1 MSGPSTFAQ
10 STPGR
15 SRTACSRT
23 NRRSGTPIATASST
37 HPNSRR
43 FKGPTPPSQT
53 RISDILTRTRTAKS
67 RARAGDLGDALYI
80 VAHGNVEI
88 LASGLRPA
96 EGSGGSGEAIT
107 QLGARHAFGEM
118 ALLSGGPRT
127 ATIRAVEDTELMKIG
142 KDDFEH
148 WRVGRARPRRSRH
161 DSRRPRRRWLAR
173 GAADPRRRSVCA
185 LSGFGRVVR
194 LRRRHADWI

>member
-1 MSGPSTFAQ
+1 
-10 STPGR
+10 
-15 SRTACSRT
+15 
-23 NRRSGTPIATASST
+23 
-37 HPNSRR
+37 
-43 FKGPTPPSQT
+43 
-53 RISDILTRTRTAKS
+53 LTRTRTAKS

-107 QLGARHAFGEM
+107 QLGARHVGEM

-127 ATIRAVEDTELMKIG
+127 ATIRAVEDTELMNIG
-142 KDDFEH
+142 KDDFDH

-161 DSRRPRRRWLAR
+161 DSVALEEGGSLVALPTLA
-173 GAADPRRRSVCA
+173 GFLFA
-185 LSGFGRVVR
+185 LHLALAESFV
-194 LRRRHADWI
+194 

>member
-127 ATIRAVEDTELMKIG
+127 ATIRAVEDTELMNIG
-142 KDDFEH
+142 KDDFDH
-148 WRVGRARPRRSRH
+148 WRVGSALALVAHVMIPSPSKKVARSWRCRPSPAFCLRFIWLWPSRSFE
-161 DSRRPRRRWLAR
+161 
-173 GAADPRRRSVCA
+173 AAAC
-185 LSGFGRVVR
+185 
-194 LRRRHADWI
+194 